1 MTKRQKI
8 QRVIEYREDV
18 LSQRAGVLTDSQ
30 QKLEQ
35 QLREA
40 EAEATRLTEAANHRS
55 DLTGHERVDVGSWLE
70 AELWLRSR
78 RAALE
83 LAERRVQD
91 AEESVDQAR
100 QQVLVARMD
109 VRRVELL
116 DERLKDSQ
124 LRLDERLEQRLTDEC
139 ALRVCTTMLRQRR
152 D

>member
-18 LSQRAGVLTDSQ
+18 LSQRAGALTDSQ
-30 QKLEQ
+30 QKLDE

-40 EAEATRLTEAANHRS
+40 DDEAARLAAAADHRN
-55 DLTGHERVDVGSWLE
+55 DLCLHERVDVGSWLE

-83 LAERRVQD
+83 LAEQRVQD
-91 AEESVDQAR
+91 AEQSVDQAR
-100 QQVLVARMD
+100 HQVLLARMD

-116 DERLKDSQ
+116 DERLKESEV
-124 LRLDERLEQRLTDEC
+124 RLDERLEQRLTDEC
-139 ALRVCTTMLRQRR
+139 ALRVCTTMMRQRR